1 MNNNTLNNNNNLE
14 IARGTIVMVDL
25 PLGNSSVQ
33 GGTRPAVVIS
43 NDKGNKFSPVLIV
56 VPLTSRMDKKFMPTH
71 HTIEPSMINGLSKT
85 SIALAEQII
94 TVGKDMVRNI
104 VGTLEEIDINFINR
118 KVMTSLAL
126 F

>member
-1 MNNNTLNNNNNLE
+1 MNTLNNNNLE
-14 IARGTIVMVDL
+14 IKRGSIIMVDL
-25 PLGNSSVQ
+25 PLGNGSVQ

-56 VPLTSRMDKKFMPTH
+56 VPLTSRVKKFMPTH

>member
-1 MNNNTLNNNNNLE
+1 MNNNTLNNNNLE
-14 IARGTIVMVDL
+14 ITRGTIVMVDL
-25 PLGNSSVQ
+25 PLGNGSVQ

-56 VPLTSRMDKKFMPTH
+56 IPLTSRLDKKYMPTH
-71 HTIEPSMINGLSKT
+71 HTIEPSIVNGLTKT

-94 TVGKDMVRNI
+94 TIGKDAVRNI

>member
-1 MNNNTLNNNNNLE
+1 MNTLNNNNLE
-14 IARGTIVMVDL
+14 ITRGTIVMVDL
-25 PLGNSSVQ
+25 PTGNGSVQ

-43 NDKGNKFSPVLIV
+43 NNRGNKFSPVLIV
-56 VPLTSRMDKKFMPTH
+56 VPLTSRVKKFMPTH
-71 HTIEPSMINGLSKT
+71 HTIEPSMINGLTKT

>member
-1 MNNNTLNNNNNLE
+1 MNTLNNNNLE
-14 IARGTIVMVDL
+14 ITRGTIVMVDL
-25 PLGNSSVQ
+25 PKGNNSVQ

-43 NDKGNKFSPVLIV
+43 NNKGNKFSPVLIV
-56 VPLTSRMDKKFMPTH
+56 VPLTSKVKKYMPTH

-104 VGTLEEIDINFINR
+104 VGVLEEMDVNFINR

>member
-1 MNNNTLNNNNNLE
+1 MNNTLNNSLE
-14 IARGTIVMVDL
+14 IARGMIVMVDF
-25 PLGNSSVQ
+25 PLGNNSVQ
-33 GGTRPAVVIS
+33 GGTRPAVVVS
-43 NDKGNKFSPVLIV
+43 NNKGNKFSPVLIV
-56 VPLTSRMDKKFMPTH
+56 VPLTSRLDKKYMPTH
-71 HTIEPSMINGLSKT
+71 HTIEPSVINGLSKT

-104 VGTLEEIDINFINR
+104 VGTLEEMDVNFINR

>member
-1 MNNNTLNNNNNLE
+1 MNNTLNNNLE

-25 PLGNSSVQ
+25 PLGNGSVQ

-43 NDKGNKFSPVLIV
+43 NNKGNKFSPVLIV
-56 VPLTSRMDKKFMPTH
+56 VPLTSRVKKYMPTH
-71 HTIEPSMINGLSKT
+71 YTIEPSMVNGLTKT

-94 TVGKDMVRNI
+94 TIGKDMVRNV
-104 VGTLEEIDINFINR
+104 VGTLEEMDVNFINR

>member
-1 MNNNTLNNNNNLE
+1 MNTLNNNNLE

-25 PLGNSSVQ
+25 PTGNGSVQ

-43 NDKGNKFSPVLIV
+43 NNRGNKFSPVLIV
-56 VPLTSRMDKKFMPTH
+56 VPLTSRVKKFMPTH

-94 TVGKDMVRNI
+94 TIGKDMVRNI

>member
-1 MNNNTLNNNNNLE
+1 MNNNTLNNSLE
-14 IARGTIVMVDL
+14 IARGMIVMVDL
-25 PLGNSSVQ
+25 PLGNGSVQ
-33 GGTRPAVVIS
+33 GGTIPAVVIS

-56 VPLTSRMDKKFMPTH
+56 VPLTSRVKKFMPTH
-71 HTIEPSMINGLSKT
+71 HTIEPSTINGLSKT

>member
-1 MNNNTLNNNNNLE
+1 MNTLNNNNLE
-14 IARGTIVMVDL
+14 IARGMIVMVDL
-25 PLGNSSVQ
+25 PTGNGSVQ

-43 NDKGNKFSPVLIV
+43 NNRGNKFSPVLIV
-56 VPLTSRMDKKFMPTH
+56 VPLTSRTKKLLPTH

-85 SIALAEQII
+85 SIVLAEQII
-94 TVGKDMVRNI
+94 TIGKDMVRNI
-104 VGTLEEIDINFINR
+104 VGTLEEIDINFINH

>member
-1 MNNNTLNNNNNLE
+1 MNTLNNNLE

-25 PLGNSSVQ
+25 PKGNNSVQ
-33 GGTRPAVVIS
+33 GGVRPAVVIS
-43 NDKGNKFSPVLIV
+43 NNRGNKFSPVLIV
-56 VPLTSRMDKKFMPTH
+56 VPLTSKVKKFMPTH
-71 HTIEPSMINGLSKT
+71 HTIEPSMINGLTKT

-94 TVGKDMVRNI
+94 TIGKDTVRNI

>member
-1 MNNNTLNNNNNLE
+1 MNNNTLNNSLE
-14 IARGTIVMVDL
+14 IARGMIVMVDL
-25 PLGNSSVQ
+25 PLGNGSVQ

-56 VPLTSRMDKKFMPTH
+56 VPLTSRVKKFMPTH

-104 VGTLEEIDINFINR
+104 VGTLDEIDINFINR

>member
-1 MNNNTLNNNNNLE
+1 MNTLNNNNLE
-14 IARGTIVMVDL
+14 ITRGTIVMVDL

-56 VPLTSRMDKKFMPTH
+56 VPLTSRVKKYMPTH

-104 VGTLEEIDINFINR
+104 VGTLDEIDVNFINR

>member
-1 MNNNTLNNNNNLE
+1 MNTLNNNNLE
-14 IARGTIVMVDL
+14 IKRGSIVMVDL
-25 PLGNSSVQ
+25 PTSNGSVQ

-43 NDKGNKFSPVLIV
+43 NDKGNKFSPVLII
-56 VPLTSRMDKKFMPTH
+56 VPLTSRVKKFMPTH

>member
-1 MNNNTLNNNNNLE
+1 MNNTLNNSLE
-14 IARGTIVMVDL
+14 ITRGTIVMVDL
-25 PLGNSSVQ
+25 PLGNGSVQ

-56 VPLTSRMDKKFMPTH
+56 VPLTSRVKKFMPTH
-71 HTIEPSMINGLSKT
+71 HTIEPSMLNGLSKT

-94 TVGKDMVRNI
+94 TVGKDMVRNVI
-104 VGTLEEIDINFINR
+104 GSLDEIDVNFINR

>member
-1 MNNNTLNNNNNLE
+1 MNTLNNNNLE
-14 IARGTIVMVDL
+14 ITRGTIVMVDL
-25 PLGNSSVQ
+25 PLGNGSVQ

-43 NDKGNKFSPVLIV
+43 NNRGNKFSPVLIV

-94 TVGKDMVRNI
+94 TVGKDMVRNVI
-104 VGTLEEIDINFINR
+104 GSLEEMDVNFINR

>member
-1 MNNNTLNNNNNLE
+1 MNNNTLNSSLE
-14 IARGTIVMVDL
+14 ITRGMIVMVDL
-25 PLGNSSVQ
+25 PLGNGSVQ

-56 VPLTSRMDKKFMPTH
+56 VPLTSRVKKYMPTH
-71 HTIEPSMINGLSKT
+71 YTIEPSMINGLSKT

-94 TVGKDMVRNI
+94 TVGKDMVRNVI
-104 VGTLEEIDINFINR
+104 GSLEEIDINFINR

>member
-1 MNNNTLNNNNNLE
+1 MNTLNNNNLE
-14 IARGTIVMVDL
+14 ITRGTIIMVDL
-25 PLGNSSVQ
+25 PKGNNSVQ
-33 GGTRPAVVIS
+33 GGVRPAVVIS
-43 NDKGNKFSPVLIV
+43 NDRGNKFSPVLIV
-56 VPLTSRMDKKFMPTH
+56 VPLTSRTKKLLPTH

-85 SIALAEQII
+85 SIVLAEQII
-94 TVGKDMVRNI
+94 TIGKDTVRNI

>member
-1 MNNNTLNNNNNLE
+1 MNTLNNNNLE
-14 IARGTIVMVDL
+14 IKRGSIIMVDL
-25 PLGNSSVQ
+25 PLGNGSVQ

-43 NDKGNKFSPVLIV
+43 NNKGNKFSPVLIV
-56 VPLTSRMDKKFMPTH
+56 VPLTSRVKKYMPTH

>member
-1 MNNNTLNNNNNLE
+1 MNTLNNNNLE
-14 IARGTIVMVDL
+14 IKRGSIVMVDL

-43 NDKGNKFSPVLIV
+43 NNKGNKFSPVLIV
-56 VPLTSRMDKKFMPTH
+56 VPLTSRLDKKYMPTH

>member
-1 MNNNTLNNNNNLE
+1 MNTLNNNNLE
-14 IARGTIVMVDL
+14 IARGMIVMVDL
-25 PLGNSSVQ
+25 PLGNNSVQ

-56 VPLTSRMDKKFMPTH
+56 VPLTSRMDKKYMPTH

-104 VGTLEEIDINFINR
+104 VGTLEEMDVNFINH

>member
-1 MNNNTLNNNNNLE
+1 MNNTLANNLE
-14 IARGTIVMVDL
+14 ITRGSIVMVDL
-25 PLGNSSVQ
+25 PLGNGSVQ

-56 VPLTSRMDKKFMPTH
+56 VPLTSKTKKLLPTH
-71 HTIEPSMINGLSKT
+71 HTIEPSTINGLSKT

-104 VGTLEEIDINFINR
+104 VGTLEEIDVNFINR

>member
-1 MNNNTLNNNNNLE
+1 MNTLNNNNLE
-14 IARGTIVMVDL
+14 IKRGSIVMVDL
-25 PLGNSSVQ
+25 PLGNGSVQ

-56 VPLTSRMDKKFMPTH
+56 VPLTSRMDKKYMPTH
-71 HTIEPSMINGLSKT
+71 HTIEPSTINGLSKT

>member
-1 MNNNTLNNNNNLE
+1 MNNTLNNNLE
-14 IARGTIVMVDL
+14 VTRGTIVMVDL
-25 PLGNSSVQ
+25 PLGNGSVQ

-56 VPLTSRMDKKFMPTH
+56 VPLTSRVKKFMPTH
-71 HTIEPSMINGLSKT
+71 HTIEPSMLNGLSKT
-85 SIALAEQII
+85 SVALAEQII

-104 VGTLEEIDINFINR
+104 VGTLDEIDVNFINR

>member
-1 MNNNTLNNNNNLE
+1 MNTLNNNNLE
-14 IARGTIVMVDL
+14 ITRGTIVMVDL
-25 PLGNSSVQ
+25 PLGNGSVQ
-33 GGTRPAVVIS
+33 GGVRPAVVIS
-43 NDKGNKFSPVLIV
+43 NNRGNKFSPVLIV
-56 VPLTSRMDKKFMPTH
+56 VPLTSRTKKLLPTH

>member
-1 MNNNTLNNNNNLE
+1 MNNNTLNNNNLE
-14 IARGTIVMVDL
+14 IKRGSIIMVDL
-25 PLGNSSVQ
+25 PLGNGSVQ

-56 VPLTSRMDKKFMPTH
+56 VPLTSRVKKYMPTH
-71 HTIEPSMINGLSKT
+71 HTIEPSMINGLTKT

-94 TVGKDMVRNI
+94 TIGKDTVRNI

>member
-1 MNNNTLNNNNNLE
+1 MNTLNNNNLE
-14 IARGTIVMVDL
+14 IARGMIVMVDL
-25 PLGNSSVQ
+25 PLGNGSVQ

-56 VPLTSRMDKKFMPTH
+56 VPLTSRVKKYMPTH
-71 HTIEPSMINGLSKT
+71 YTIEPSVVNGLTKT

-94 TVGKDMVRNI
+94 TVGKDMVRNVI
-104 VGTLEEIDINFINR
+104 GTLEEMDVNFINR

>member
-1 MNNNTLNNNNNLE
+1 MNNTLNNNLE
-14 IARGTIVMVDL
+14 IARGMIVMVDL
-25 PLGNSSVQ
+25 PLGNGSVQ

-43 NDKGNKFSPVLIV
+43 NDRGNKFSPVLIV
-56 VPLTSRMDKKFMPTH
+56 VPLTSRTKKLLPTH
-71 HTIEPSMINGLSKT
+71 HTIEPSMVNGLTKT

-94 TVGKDMVRNI
+94 TIGKDTVRNI

>member
-1 MNNNTLNNNNNLE
+1 MNNNTLNNSNLE
-14 IARGTIVMVDL
+14 ITRGTIVMVDL
-25 PLGNSSVQ
+25 PLGNGSVQ
-33 GGTRPAVVIS
+33 GGVRPAVVIS

-56 VPLTSRMDKKFMPTH
+56 VPLTSRVKKYMPTH
-71 HTIEPSMINGLSKT
+71 HTIEPSTINGLTKT

-94 TVGKDMVRNI
+94 TIGKDAVRNVI
-104 VGTLEEIDINFINR
+104 GSLEEMDVNFINR

>member
-1 MNNNTLNNNNNLE
+1 MNTLSNNNLE
-14 IARGTIVMVDL
+14 ITRGTIVMVDL
-25 PLGNSSVQ
+25 PTGNRAVQ

-43 NDKGNKFSPVLIV
+43 NNRGNKFSPVLIV
-56 VPLTSRMDKKFMPTH
+56 VPLTSKVKKYMPTH

>member
-1 MNNNTLNNNNNLE
+1 MNNNTLNNNLE
-14 IARGTIVMVDL
+14 IARGMIVMVDL
-25 PLGNSSVQ
+25 PLGNGSVQ

-43 NDKGNKFSPVLIV
+43 NNKGNKFSPVLIV
-56 VPLTSRMDKKFMPTH
+56 VPLTSRVKKYMPTH

-104 VGTLEEIDINFINR
+104 IGTLDEIDINFVNR

>member
-1 MNNNTLNNNNNLE
+1 MNTNTLNNSNLE
-14 IARGTIVMVDL
+14 ITRGTIVMVDL
-25 PLGNSSVQ
+25 PLGNGSVQ

-56 VPLTSRMDKKFMPTH
+56 VPLTSRMDKKYMPTH
-71 HTIEPSMINGLSKT
+71 HTIEPSVVNGLSKT

-104 VGTLEEIDINFINR
+104 VGVLEEMDVNFINR

>member
-1 MNNNTLNNNNNLE
+1 MNNNTLNNNNLE
-14 IARGTIVMVDL
+14 ITRGTIVMVDL
-25 PLGNSSVQ
+25 PLGNGSVQ

-56 VPLTSRMDKKFMPTH
+56 IPLTSRLDKKYMPTH
-71 HTIEPSMINGLSKT
+71 HTIEPSIVNGLTKT

-94 TVGKDMVRNI
+94 TIGKAAVRNI

>member
-1 MNNNTLNNNNNLE
+1 MNTLNNNNLE
-14 IARGTIVMVDL
+14 IKRGSIIMVDL
-25 PLGNSSVQ
+25 PKGNNSVQ
-33 GGTRPAVVIS
+33 GGVRPAVVIS
-43 NDKGNKFSPVLIV
+43 NDKGNKFSPVLII
-56 VPLTSRMDKKFMPTH
+56 VPLTSRVKKFMPTH

-94 TVGKDMVRNI
+94 TVGKDTVRNI
-104 VGTLEEIDINFINR
+104 VGTLEEIDINFINH

>member
-1 MNNNTLNNNNNLE
+1 MNTLNNNSLE
-14 IARGTIVMVDL
+14 ITRGTIVMVDL

-56 VPLTSRMDKKFMPTH
+56 IPLTSRLDKKYMPTH

>member
-1 MNNNTLNNNNNLE
+1 MNNTLNNNSLE
-14 IARGTIVMVDL
+14 ITRGTIVMVDL
-25 PLGNSSVQ
+25 PLGNGSVQ

-56 VPLTSRMDKKFMPTH
+56 IPLTSRLDKKYMPTH
-71 HTIEPSMINGLSKT
+71 HTIEPSMINGLTKT

-94 TVGKDMVRNI
+94 TIGKDAVRNI

>member
-1 MNNNTLNNNNNLE
+1 MNTLNNNNLE
-14 IARGTIVMVDL
+14 ITRGTIVMVDL
-25 PLGNSSVQ
+25 PLGNGSVQ

-56 VPLTSRMDKKFMPTH
+56 IPLTSRLDKKYMPTH
-71 HTIEPSMINGLSKT
+71 HTIEPSIVNGLTKT

-94 TVGKDMVRNI
+94 TIGKDAVRNI

>member
-1 MNNNTLNNNNNLE
+1 MNNNTLNNNLE
-14 IARGTIVMVDL
+14 ITRGTIVMVDL
-25 PLGNSSVQ
+25 PLGNGSVQ

-56 VPLTSRMDKKFMPTH
+56 IPLTSRLDKKYMPTH

-104 VGTLEEIDINFINR
+104 VGTLDEIDVNFINR

>member
-1 MNNNTLNNNNNLE
+1 MNTLNNNNLE
-14 IARGTIVMVDL
+14 ITRGTIIMVDL
-25 PLGNSSVQ
+25 PLGNGSVQ

-85 SIALAEQII
+85 SIVLAEQII